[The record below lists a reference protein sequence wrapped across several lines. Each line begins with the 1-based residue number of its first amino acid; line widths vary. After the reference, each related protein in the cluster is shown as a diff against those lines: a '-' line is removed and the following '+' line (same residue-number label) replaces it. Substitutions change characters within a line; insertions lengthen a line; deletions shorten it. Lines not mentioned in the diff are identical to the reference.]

1 MEMVTCWMTL
11 LKVNINLLVMLMTC
25 VIKNDDKYYP
35 QLYLEEALYMK

>member
-25 VIKNDDKYYP
+25 VIKDDYKYYP
-35 QLYLEEALYMK
+35 QLYLEEALYIK

>member
-1 MEMVTCWMTL
+1 MTL

-25 VIKNDDKYYP
+25 FIKDDDKYYP

>member
-25 VIKNDDKYYP
+25 VIKNDDKYYS
-35 QLYLEEALYMK
+35 QLYLEEALYIK